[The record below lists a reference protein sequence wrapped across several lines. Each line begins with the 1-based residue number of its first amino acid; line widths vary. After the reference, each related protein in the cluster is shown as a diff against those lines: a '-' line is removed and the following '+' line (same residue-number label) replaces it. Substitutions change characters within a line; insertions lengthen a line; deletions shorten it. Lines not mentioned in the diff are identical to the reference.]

1 MTKFQALFQEFNDAV
16 TRLEEVLR
24 EPKTEFMRDSAIKR
38 FELSFDLSWKLI
50 KAFVEEKGVSCV
62 SPIGCFK
69 EAYRQGLIEYEEVFI
84 ELTEMRN
91 KSVHTY
97 DENLAERIYDDLPK
111 ALAALQKLNKA
122 LKKAPEDY
130 KPKEI

>member
-16 TRLEEVLR
+16 ARLEEVLR

-50 KAFVEEKGVSCV
+50 KASLEEKGVVCT

-69 EAYRQGLIEYEEVFI
+69 EAYRQGLIEYEEIWVK
-84 ELTEMRN
+84 LTETRN
-91 KSVHTY
+91 KTVHTY
-97 DENLAERIYDDLPK
+97 DEKLAEVIYAGLSD
-111 ALAALQKLNKA
+111 ALVAFQKLNEALGKA
-122 LKKAPEDY
+122 AEENLK
-130 KPKEI
+130 